1 MRKMPIF
8 AAAAAALLST
18 TAIAQQATPPAAT
31 TPPAAQM
38 TTPPAARATTAF
50 IAQQS
55 ADQMLASDLIGMT
68 VRGAGDEN
76 LGEINDLVVDRSG
89 TVMGAL
95 IGVGGFL
102 GMGEKDVA
110 VPFQAVEVSRDADG
124 KERLVLRKTKD
135 ELKAAPT
142 FTKYER
148 SPATT
153 GTVNT
158 NRPAAHPPTGTTPQA
173 GTPSTTTPPASR

>member
-18 TAIAQQATPPAAT
+18 TAIAQQATPPAA
-31 TPPAAQM
+31 QM
-38 TTPPAARATTAF
+38 TAPAARASTAF

-89 TVMGAL
+89 TVTGAL

-135 ELKAAPT
+135 ELKAAPS

-148 SPATT
+148 NAPTTT
-153 GTVNT
+153 GSV
-158 NRPAAHPPTGTTPQA
+158 NRPATPPAGTTPQA
-173 GTPSTTTPPASR
+173 GAPHTTTPPATR

>member
-1 MRKMPIF
+1 MRKMPIY
-8 AAAAAALLST
+8 AVAAAALLST
-18 TAIAQQATPPAAT
+18 AAIAQQTTPT
-31 TPPAAQM
+31 TPGTTVPPAAQM
-38 TTPPAARATTAF
+38 TPPAARASTAF

-68 VRGAGDEN
+68 VRGGGDEN

-110 VPFQAVEVSRDADG
+110 VPFQAVEITRGTDG

-135 ELKAAPT
+135 ELKAAPA

-148 SPATT
+148 PAPAAT
-153 GTVNT
+153 GSVNP
-158 NRPAAHPPTGTTPQA
+158 NRPAATPPVGTTPQA
-173 GTPSTTTPPASR
+173 TTPPASR